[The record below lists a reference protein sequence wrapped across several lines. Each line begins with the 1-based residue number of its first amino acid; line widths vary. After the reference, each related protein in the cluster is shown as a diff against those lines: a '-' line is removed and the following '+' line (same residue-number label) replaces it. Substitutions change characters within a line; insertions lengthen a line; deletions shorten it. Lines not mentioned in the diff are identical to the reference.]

1 MADEKSLKNYLKNI
15 AETKIEKVQKDQV
28 LIESQIPKG
37 NKVLLVETSVLFIDM
52 RGSTKLSNKI
62 NITNMTKVYK
72 MFSVIASMAVRENH
86 GMIFQFA
93 GDGFMAAFNKTNNAN
108 FRENAFNAVI
118 RFKELIDDVYK
129 TTVDEKWHFDCG
141 YAISTGHIFMTRLKS
156 KPFKLH
162 SFGIFPGGAT
172 NLSSKLC
179 NLAEP
184 NELLID
190 EKTYEHLK
198 KFSDFDLF
206 KSEELGLEYYS
217 CRLDE

>member
-15 AETKIEKVQKDQV
+15 AETKIEKIPKDQV

-37 NKVLLVETSVLFIDM
+37 NKVLAVETSVLFIDL
-52 RGSTKLSNKI
+52 RGSTKLSKKI
-62 NITNMTKVYK
+62 GITNMTKVYK
-72 MFSVIASMAVRENH
+72 MFSVIASMAVRENN

-93 GDGFMAAFNKTNNAN
+93 GDGLMAAFNKDNNAN
-108 FRENAFNAVI
+108 FRENAFNAVKQ
-118 RFKELIDDVYK
+118 FKKLIEEVYK
-129 TTVDEKWHFDCG
+129 PNVNRDWHFDCG
-141 YAISTGHIFMTRLKS
+141 YAISTGHIFMTRLKA

-162 SFGIFPGGAT
+162 SFGIFPGGST

-198 KFSDFDLF
+198 KFSDFDLL